1 MPELQLGQ
9 TPLQDAL
16 RRALRDEPGRVA
28 LRLSPGAQP
37 EAQRLVFALL
47 REETDIKGGSLVEI
61 APNDWLLTE
70 LPAFEA
76 GKLQALLGRILGEA
90 AVQLLPLP
98 ASRGHLIQLMN
109 AAREPHFLQVPAVEV
124 VSSLGLED
132 RLGRLNLH
140 QVYRRQSIVGI
151 TGSNL
156 PRLVFQRL
164 GLDAAA
170 LRQHLGGIVDDRSL
184 LRHAKS
190 LLQKRLLEALGDEG
204 TRKSLM
210 GSGPIAPLLLDLP
223 PDLLPHLPD
232 AADAA
237 AQQAVAPALYA
248 TLSLHEAISINNL
261 ATRREALRQ
270 EAWGIAISGLSASAL
285 TLIEVD
291 ALPADL
297 LILDWSPDLE
307 APQAAKALR
316 RIDQT
321 RLVLDGCDGEAA
333 LSWGI
338 SQGIFLYGGP
348 WIEEIIAAARMD
360 HCAEAARCLRSEC
373 RARGLATSPTDR
385 LGCHRPMLLE
395 TVLPENQS

>member
-1 MPELQLGQ
+1 
-9 TPLQDAL
+9 
-16 RRALRDEPGRVA
+16 
-28 LRLSPGAQP
+28 
-37 EAQRLVFALL
+37 
-47 REETDIKGGSLVEI
+47 
-61 APNDWLLTE
+61 
-70 LPAFEA
+70 
-76 GKLQALLGRILGEA
+76 
-90 AVQLLPLP
+90 
-98 ASRGHLIQLMN
+98 
-109 AAREPHFLQVPAVEV
+109 
-124 VSSLGLED
+124 
-132 RLGRLNLH
+132 
-140 QVYRRQSIVGI
+140 
-151 TGSNL
+151 
-156 PRLVFQRL
+156 
-164 GLDAAA
+164 
-170 LRQHLGGIVDDRSL
+170 
-184 LRHAKS
+184 
-190 LLQKRLLEALGDEG
+190 
-204 TRKSLM
+204 
-210 GSGPIAPLLLDLP
+210 
-223 PDLLPHLPD
+223 
-232 AADAA
+232 
-237 AQQAVAPALYA
+237 VAPALYA
-248 TLSLHEAISINNL
+248 TLSLHEAISISNL
-261 ATRREALRQ
+261 AIRREALRQ